1 MEYFSTNLE
10 NFERDRQDHT
20 EAEKKMKRKTES
32 KDQAN
37 GQPDSKKR
45 ALSSEEAAT
54 RFRDG
59 LFDGAEQQRYT
70 KEYAQSAPYVAN

>member
-10 NFERDRQDHT
+10 NFEKDRQDHT